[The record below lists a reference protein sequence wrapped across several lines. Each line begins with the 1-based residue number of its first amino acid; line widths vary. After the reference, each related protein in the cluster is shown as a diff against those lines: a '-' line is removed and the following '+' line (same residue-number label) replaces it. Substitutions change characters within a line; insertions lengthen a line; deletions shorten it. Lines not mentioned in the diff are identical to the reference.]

1 MEEIIKK
8 IIDIDKEAI
17 DLEKNSKE
25 LIEDKQRNLRK
36 YFEDIERKEQ
46 EKADKRI
53 QEQKQEIKEETNQK
67 IIELELKKESTIKGI
82 EKRYMNKKNEMIK
95 ESISKILQV

>member
-46 EKADKRI
+46 EKADERI
-53 QEQKQEIKEETNQK
+53 QEQKQEIKKETKQK

-82 EKRYMNKKNEMIK
+82 EKIYMNKKNEMIK
-95 ESISKILQV
+95 ESISKILQL